1 MAIALAQSP
10 ISTHMVSMSTSQNFH
25 CGVSLWCLRL
35 LRRIP
40 GICDCSPKQ
49 AVYLP
54 KNHLSFFCS
63 CQVILEIVNSLSQ
76 HIFLKLLIVQNER
89 FSARR
94 VSCSN
99 RSTQS
104 TWVCLWLL
112 HAHSVHPAHL
122 TEEARV
128 QEVWLK
134 PSLQHLAPTSG
145 LVPVVPWWHSSSP
158 PLPGMV
164 DASVSLLT
172 PVPGLLGSHPPAG
185 ACWQPPVQW
194 WVCGQR
200 FLWGMGWIPEGEVW
214 GDPGRQDSL
223 AVGLGPVFSP
233 PIPSQSS
240 IIFNEDCSGYRVSTV
255 VSTVS
260 GLLLS
265 VTSLVRWSLPGM
277 PAYTQASC
285 SILLNWSW
293 NPDTCPTSCGL
304 YEVDSNKIT
313 AALLSVP
320 SVCVLWE
327 RCEAGGLGIWWE
339 LTHVIIES
347 MGTRLRQNEDKPR
360 PCPWQAVDTWA
371 SLFNFFK
378 SFCHLL
384 NGDCVSRLSQ

>member
-1 MAIALAQSP
+1 MGLFMTPACTIRPPSTSDRRGSGARGVTQTQSP
-10 ISTHMVSMSTSQNFH
+10 APCSYLRTSPSCALMTLVISSPPWH
-25 CGVSLWCLRL
+25 GWCLRL
-35 LRRIP
+35 P
-40 GICDCSPKQ
+40 
-49 AVYLP
+49 
-54 KNHLSFFCS
+54 
-63 CQVILEIVNSLSQ
+63 
-76 HIFLKLLIVQNER
+76 
-89 FSARR
+89 
-94 VSCSN
+94 
-99 RSTQS
+99 
-104 TWVCLWLL
+104 
-112 HAHSVHPAHL
+112 
-122 TEEARV
+122 
-128 QEVWLK
+128 
-134 PSLQHLAPTSG
+134 PTS
-145 LVPVVPWWHSSSP
+145 
-158 PLPGMV
+158 
-164 DASVSLLT
+164 
-172 PVPGLLGSHPPAG
+172 VPGLLGSHPPAG

-223 AVGLGPVFSP
+223 AVGSGPVFSP

-277 PAYTQASC
+277 PACTQASC
-285 SILLNWSW
+285 PVLNWSW

-304 YEVDSNKIT
+304 YEADSNKIA

-320 SVCVLWE
+320 SVCVLWG
-327 RCEAGGLGIWWE
+327 RCEAGGLGRWWE
-339 LTHVIIES
+339 VTHVITES
-347 MGTRLRQNEDKPR
+347 MGTRFRQNEDKPR